1 MQKERKQ
8 LVSQFRQ
15 VTFRQVAWFGCLYLS
30 SLAIFLL
37 ACFSLRALLRLI
49 IV

>member
-1 MQKERKQ
+1 MEFLKTQ
-8 LVSQFRQ
+8 LRQ
-15 VTFRQVAWFGCLYLS
+15 VTSRQVAWFGCLYLS

-49 IV
+49 VM